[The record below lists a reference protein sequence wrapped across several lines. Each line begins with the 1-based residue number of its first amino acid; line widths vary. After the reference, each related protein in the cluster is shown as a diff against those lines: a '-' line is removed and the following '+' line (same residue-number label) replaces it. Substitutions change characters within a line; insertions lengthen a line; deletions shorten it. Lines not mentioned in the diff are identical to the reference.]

1 MAQLIENILKKADQ
15 HIKAG
20 EFSQAASL
28 YKNILHKYP
37 ENKRANLIL
46 KKIKNI
52 QQKTFFN
59 DPPKNFIDELIN
71 YHRLGFYKDL
81 INNSL
86 KLYKHYPESYTL
98 NNLIAAGYTGLKQY
112 NKAINHYEKAININK
127 YASNSYLNLGNLYS
141 DLKKFKIAE
150 KYYNKA
156 LSIDPKNAILLN
168 NLGLYYSENNKMIKS
183 LRFLKKA
190 LLLNSNYEDA
200 LINIANTYKYLG
212 GEEYNFYSRSI
223 FYYRKLIRLN
233 SNNFDAQYNLSI
245 LLLYLGEFSSGWK
258 SYSKRWSS
266 KKYVSYELKL
276 KIGKFNLENKHK
288 KCLIWPEQSLGYQI
302 LFARLFNDLRDKDI
316 KIDAL
321 VDKKLKPLFQS
332 SFPHINFV
340 DSANEDLIDSHAPM
354 GDLGQF
360 FINNFDD
367 VKARS
372 HPYIKVNQQKEQT
385 LKKLLPSDK
394 KICGISWV
402 SVNEDLGRNKSMSL
416 EQLKDILLL
425 PNMVFVDLQYG
436 DTSQERQSFY
446 EKYGVKIL
454 KIEEVDNFDDIEGLA
469 SLIDLCDCVLSVS
482 NTTVHIAGAI
492 GKPTYLMLPKGK
504 GKLWYWSKEG
514 NQSIWYKS
522 IKIFEQDKIG
532 EWDGL
537 VKNVKKEMLDK
548 CTSTQISFCF
558 DKKIHLCIQI

>member
-1 MAQLIENILKKADQ
+1 MAFRPFKKND
-15 HIKAG
+15 H
-20 EFSQAASL
+20 L
-28 YKNILHKYP
+28 
-37 ENKRANLIL
+37 NLI
-46 KKIKNI
+46 KKI
-52 QQKTFFN
+52 
-59 DPPKNFIDELIN
+59 
-71 YHRLGFYKDL
+71 
-81 INNSL
+81 S
-86 KLYKHYPESYTL
+86 
-98 NNLIAAGYTGLKQY
+98 
-112 NKAINHYEKAININK
+112 
-127 YASNSYLNLGNLYS
+127 LNL
-141 DLKKFKIAE
+141 
-150 KYYNKA
+150 YNI
-156 LSIDPKNAILLN
+156 SFIL
-168 NLGLYYSENNKMIKS
+168 
-183 LRFLKKA
+183 
-190 LLLNSNYEDA
+190 
-200 LINIANTYKYLG
+200 
-212 GEEYNFYSRSI
+212 
-223 FYYRKLIRLN
+223 
-233 SNNFDAQYNLSI
+233 
-245 LLLYLGEFSSGWK
+245 
-258 SYSKRWSS
+258 
-266 KKYVSYELKL
+266 
-276 KIGKFNLENKHK
+276 
-288 KCLIWPEQSLGYQI
+288 PEQGIGDQI

-372 HPYIKVNQQKEQT
+372 HPYIKVNQQRTET

-492 GKPTYLMLPKGK
+492 GKPTYLMLSRGNGK
-504 GKLWYWSKEG
+504 MFYWSHQKKHS
-514 NQSIWYKS
+514 NWYKS
-522 IKIFEQDKIG
+522 VEIISQLIPG
-532 EWDGL
+532 SW
-537 VKNVKKEMLDK
+537 KEIMPM
-548 CTSTQISFCF
+548 ISNRL
-558 DKKIHLCIQI
+558 KKI

>member
-1 MAQLIENILKKADQ
+1 MNKIKKISPAENIL
-15 HIKAG
+15 
-20 EFSQAASL
+20 
-28 YKNILHKYP
+28 
-37 ENKRANLIL
+37 R
-46 KKIKNI
+46 
-52 QQKTFFN
+52 
-59 DPPKNFIDELIN
+59 IDELKQLLHLYDNGQYETVIKQGLTIKN
-71 YHRLGFYKDL
+71 RFKNPFWVYNLLGLSYLK
-81 INNSL
+81 NNEI
-86 KLYKHYPESYTL
+86 KL
-98 NNLIAAGYTGLKQY
+98 
-112 NKAINHYEKAININK
+112 AINIFNK
-127 YASNSYLNLGNLYS
+127 LIKINPNYFEAYNNLGVCYFKIKENNLALLNFQKALKINKNYYTAYVNIGNIFK
-141 DLKKFKIAE
+141 DQKKFESSLEYYMKAIKINSNCFEAFNNLGSLYQENDMNKLAE
-150 KYYNKA
+150 KYFKKTIIINHNYA
-156 LSIDPKNAILLN
+156 NAH
-168 NLGLYYSENNKMIKS
+168 
-183 LRFLKKA
+183 
-190 LLLNSNYEDA
+190 
-200 LINIANTYKYLG
+200 
-212 GEEYNFYSRSI
+212 
-223 FYYRKLIRLN
+223 
-233 SNNFDAQYNLSI
+233 YNLS
-245 LLLYLGEFSSGWK
+245 LLYMHLGRFKEAWTDFHWRWHSNEF
-258 SYSKRWSS
+258 YSEAYKTN
-266 KKYVSYELKL
+266 KP
-276 KIGKFNLENKHK
+276 KFNLSSNYHHVF
-288 KCLIWPEQSLGYQI
+288 IWKEQGIGDQI

-372 HPYIKVNQQKEQT
+372 HPYIKVNQQRTET

-514 NQSIWYKS
+514 NQSMWYKS
-522 IKIFEQDKIG
+522 IKIFEQDKIFR
-532 EWDGL
+532 L
-537 VKNVKKEMLDK
+537 
-548 CTSTQISFCF
+548 FC
-558 DKKIHLCIQI
+558 KMRSLT

>member
-1 MAQLIENILKKADQ
+1 MFQPNQ
-15 HIKAG
+15 
-20 EFSQAASL
+20 
-28 YKNILHKYP
+28 
-37 ENKRANLIL
+37 
-46 KKIKNI
+46 IKNI
-52 QQKTFFN
+52 SF
-59 DPPKNFIDELIN
+59 KNQIKQ
-71 YHRLGFYKDL
+71 R
-81 INNSL
+81 
-86 KLYKHYPESYTL
+86 L
-98 NNLIAAGYTGLKQY
+98 NNLFTQKKYNEVIRTGLNLFQRSFHDLEIYILVGSSFLLLNNYLQALKIFNYTSKIFPNSPEIY
-112 NKAINHYEKAININK
+112 NNLGVTYKFLKEPRKSIKCYKIALGINPDYPEAYNNLGYAYWCLDKFQLAIQNYLRAINLKINYASPYNNIANAYKEISHLSSFNLEKAIDA
-127 YASNSYLNLGNLYS
+127 Y
-141 DLKKFKIAE
+141 KKAI
-150 KYYNKA
+150 
-156 LSIDPKNAILLN
+156 LIDPYYADAYTNLSLLYMH
-168 NLGLYYSENNKMIKS
+168 LGRFKEAWTDFHWRWHSNEFYSEAYKTNKP
-183 LRFLKKA
+183 
-190 LLLNSNYEDA
+190 
-200 LINIANTYKYLG
+200 
-212 GEEYNFYSRSI
+212 
-223 FYYRKLIRLN
+223 
-233 SNNFDAQYNLSI
+233 
-245 LLLYLGEFSSGWK
+245 
-258 SYSKRWSS
+258 
-266 KKYVSYELKL
+266 
-276 KIGKFNLENKHK
+276 KFNLSSNYHHVF
-288 KCLIWPEQSLGYQI
+288 IWKEQGIGDQI
-302 LFARLFNDLRDKDI
+302 LFARLFNDLRDKDF

-372 HPYIKVNQQKEQT
+372 HPYIKVNQQRTET

-514 NQSIWYKS
+514 NQSMWYKS

-532 EWDGL
+532 EWDGVVRETL
-537 VKNVKKEMLDK
+537 KL
-548 CTSTQISFCF
+548 I
-558 DKKIHLCIQI
+558 